1 MSKLSHNKIAA
12 QQQVLGC
19 FRSGMTLL
27 AGGFGSAG
35 FPTLLYE
42 WLYEQTDC
50 RELNIIT
57 SGVAPPE
64 KPFQLG
70 FAGLLRDQ
78 RIRSLTL
85 THAANNPEVGRQKA
99 AGITR
104 VEAVP
109 QGTFVERIRAGGAGL
124 GGVLTP
130 TGIGTS
136 VAEGKQILTIGGREY
151 LLELPIRAEVAILR
165 AEKADKMGNLMFK
178 HTSRNY
184 NTVIPMAADVVIVEV
199 PEEAIV
205 EVGQMTDCEVMVPG
219 IFVDLIVPIPKGGA
233 FYDRLPA

>member
-1 MSKLSHNKIAA
+1 MAKLSHNKVASRE
-12 QQQVLGC
+12 QVVSR
-19 FRSGMTLL
+19 FHSGMTLL

-35 FPTLLYE
+35 FPTMLYE
-42 WLYEQTDC
+42 WLYDTAC
-50 RELNIIT
+50 TELNIIT
-57 SGVAPPE
+57 SGVAPPD

-70 FAGLLRDQ
+70 FAGLLRAH

-85 THAANNPEVGRQKA
+85 THAANNPEVGRQMVE
-99 AGITR
+99 GSLQ

-136 VAEGKQILTIGGREY
+136 VARGKQILNLDGRDY
-151 LLELPIRAEVAILR
+151 LLEKPIRAEVAILR
-165 AEKADKMGNLMFK
+165 AEKADKMGNLMFR

-184 NTVIPMAADVVIVEV
+184 NTVIPTAADVVIVEV
-199 PEEAIV
+199 PEEQIV
-205 EVGQMTDCEVMVPG
+205 EVGQMQDCEVMVPG
-219 IFVDLIVPIPKGGA
+219 IFLDLIAPIPKGGQ
-233 FYDRLPA
+233 FFERS

>member
-12 QQQVLGC
+12 REQVLAQ
-19 FRSGMTLL
+19 FHSGMRML

-35 FPTLLYE
+35 YPTMLYE
-42 WLYEQTDC
+42 WLYESSC
-50 RELNIIT
+50 SELDIIT
-57 SGVAPPE
+57 SGVAPAD

-70 FAGLLRDQ
+70 FAGLLREH

-85 THAANNPEVGRQKA
+85 THAANNPEVGRQKMN
-99 AGITR
+99 GTMK

-136 VAEGKQILTIGGREY
+136 VAEGKQILTINGREY
-151 LLELPIRAEVAILR
+151 LLEMPIRAELAILR
-165 AEKADKMGNLMFK
+165 AEKADKMGNLMFR

-184 NTVIPMAADVVIVEV
+184 NTVIPPAADVVIVEV
-199 PEEAIV
+199 PEEGIV
-205 EVGQMTDCEVMVPG
+205 EVGGMADNEVMVPG
-219 IFVDLIVPIPKGGA
+219 IFVDMIVPIPKGGQ
-233 FYDRLPA
+233 FFER

>member
-1 MSKLSHNKIAA
+1 MSKLSHNKLATRE
-12 QQQVLGC
+12 QVLEH
-19 FRSGMTLL
+19 FHSGMTLL
-27 AGGFGSAG
+27 SGGFGSAG
-35 FPTLLYE
+35 YPTQLYE
-42 WLYEQTDC
+42 WLYASDC
-50 RELNIIT
+50 VDLDIIT
-57 SGVAPPE
+57 SGVAPPD

-70 FAGLLRDQ
+70 FAGLLHDR

-99 AGITR
+99 EGTLR

-136 VAEGKQILTIGGREY
+136 VAEGKQILHLNGKDY
-151 LLELPIRAEVAILR
+151 LLEMPIRAEVAILR
-165 AEKADKMGNLMFK
+165 AEKADKMGNLMFR

-184 NTVIPMAADVVIVEV
+184 NTVMPMAADVVIVEV
-199 PEEAIV
+199 PEEGIV
-205 EVGQMTDCEVMVPG
+205 EVGEMADNEVMVPG
-219 IFVDLIVPIPKGGA
+219 IFVDMVVPIPKGGQ
-233 FYDRLPA
+233 FFER